1 MQKKLQCSSTNV
13 LVPYI
18 SIYKK
23 RSNFLVALPNSLNG
37 TAGVS
42 STYEVISEKA
52 ETVIQQSI
60 LQELEK
66 TESEITHGP
75 GGRENQ
81 FEQSEISSEEK
92 VKDYR

>member
-13 LVPYI
+13 IVPYI

-23 RSNFLVALPNSLNG
+23 RSHFLVALPNSLNG

-42 STYEVISEKA
+42 STYEVISETA
-52 ETVIQQSI
+52 ETIIQQSI

-66 TESEITHGP
+66 TENEISHGP
-75 GGRENQ
+75 GRENQ
-81 FEQSEISSEEK
+81 FKQSEISSEEK